1 MAFSKQLEEVIEAAL
16 ADGVI
21 TEKERAVLHKKA
33 LQEGVDPD
41 EVDVVIDGRL
51 QQMQNEVDKAK
62 QKVRKCPSCGEII
75 PAMTAVCPSCGQVI
89 DTSNPDNKA
98 LLKYMDKLEATLV
111 ELKEE
116 GSKNFDHKV
125 RAELEGM
132 VRQGKALYG
141 DNKKINYLI
150 SEVEASIADFE
161 KKYKNKLRAK
171 IGGLILCVLIVLGII
186 FSIYNH
192 FHQANV
198 QEAEMIETLKAQID
212 QQYNDITSTVNSL
225 PSPNKEN
232 YDECAEA
239 VRKISWNEV
248 DSHDL
253 YELREYQDSKR
264 KDAGKNINKYI
275 DKLHQVELPYINPET
290 GKQTTESQ
298 RDHTERDHNGKIIS
312 RGWRDNEHNPKYV
325 IEYNNF
331 TNKF

>member
-1 MAFSKQLEEVIEAAL
+1 MAFSQQLEEIIEAAL

-98 LLKYMDKLEATLV
+98 LQKYMSKLEDALV
-111 ELKEE
+111 KLKEE
-116 GSKNFDHKV
+116 GVVYFNHKV

-132 VRQGKALYG
+132 IRQGKAMYG

-150 SEVEASIADFE
+150 SEVEASIEEFE
-161 KKYKNKLRAK
+161 KKHKNRQMLKL
-171 IGGLILCVLIVLGII
+171 GGLVASVLLVLGII

-192 FHQANV
+192 FHQADV
-198 QEAEMIETLKAQID
+198 QEAEMVETLKAQID
-212 QQYNDITSTVNSL
+212 QQYNNITTTVNSL
-225 PSPNKEN
+225 PTPNKEN

-239 VRKISWNEV
+239 IRKISWNKIDNHEYGEV
-248 DSHDL
+248 SS
-253 YELREYQDSKR
+253 YQYSKR
-264 KDAGKNINKYI
+264 NDAEEIVNKYI
-275 DKLHQVELPYINPET
+275 EELHRIELPYIDKHT
-290 GKQTTESQ
+290 GRGTSESTY
-298 RDHTERDHNGKIIS
+298 DYKDPDGS
-312 RGWRDNEHNPKYV
+312 YGWRDNEENPKYV
-325 IEYNNF
+325 
-331 TNKF
+331 KKVSWW